1 MDIRPM
7 RTLWLLSV
15 AHAINHAQ
23 AVLLPLVFL
32 AIIKEF
38 GVSIATIAF
47 LAAAGSFL
55 SGTVQLSYSWLTR
68 YASRRNLLALGNLV
82 FGGGMVAQAIAPG
95 FGGFAVA
102 NVVSKLGASQ
112 QHPVGNGLIAEQFP
126 PERRGMA
133 ISAHIAGGNVGTI
146 AVPLIGAWLI
156 AGLGWRWTV
165 VLFGVPAILIGLAM
179 YALIRESGT
188 DRAAALAA
196 GNLRHAFANVL
207 RDRDLRFIYLS
218 SVLGGGGRGLG
229 VLNLFVPAYLLLVIG
244 IDEGT
249 VALMYTV
256 LVAGSVPGPLVAGW
270 LSDHVGR
277 KPLIL
282 VAYAGGAIS
291 LVAFVLAGT
300 SVPLL
305 WLGIVGLSAFN
316 FVESPQ
322 LQALMAD
329 IAAPAVRDASFSVY
343 FTLAFGVGS
352 LWTALYGAVLGA
364 RGEAAGLPI
373 VFLVM
378 AVSFVAAAIAVVPV
392 RAEERVAAQRIADGA
407 DHTAD
412 TAEGTA

>member
-1 MDIRPM
+1 M

-322 LQALMAD
+322 LQALTAD
-329 IAAPAVRDASFSVY
+329 IAAPAVRDAAFSVY

>member
-165 VLFGVPAILIGLAM
+165 V
-179 YALIRESGT
+179 
-188 DRAAALAA
+188 
-196 GNLRHAFANVL
+196 
-207 RDRDLRFIYLS
+207 
-218 SVLGGGGRGLG
+218 
-229 VLNLFVPAYLLLVIG
+229 
-244 IDEGT
+244 
-249 VALMYTV
+249 
-256 LVAGSVPGPLVAGW
+256 
-270 LSDHVGR
+270 
-277 KPLIL
+277 
-282 VAYAGGAIS
+282 
-291 LVAFVLAGT
+291 
-300 SVPLL
+300 
-305 WLGIVGLSAFN
+305 
-316 FVESPQ
+316 
-322 LQALMAD
+322 
-329 IAAPAVRDASFSVY
+329 
-343 FTLAFGVGS
+343 
-352 LWTALYGAVLGA
+352 
-364 RGEAAGLPI
+364 
-373 VFLVM
+373 
-378 AVSFVAAAIAVVPV
+378 
-392 RAEERVAAQRIADGA
+392 
-407 DHTAD
+407 
-412 TAEGTA
+412 